1 MGRYFWDEMR
11 KKSAIEIK
19 NARLELELLK
29 GHIQPHFLLN
39 SLNSIV
45 AWIEEDPKIASKLVN
60 ELSKELRLLMAFAGR
75 ENVSLMEEVSLCK
88 AHIEVMN
95 LRKEKKINLEIDGNI
110 DGIIIPPLILHTALE
125 NGITHGFI
133 KKDTGTFYLK
143 TEKSAKSITVLLEND
158 GDNKITRNK
167 KSSGTGNKYI
177 IQRLSEVYGEN
188 FKFVSQP
195 KDGGWQVVFE
205 IPEGKK

>member
-1 MGRYFWDEMR
+1 MGRFFWDEMR
-11 KKSAIEIK
+11 KKSAVEAK

-45 AWIEEDPKIASKLVN
+45 AWIEEEPKTASKLVN
-60 ELSKELRLLMAFAGR
+60 ELSNELRLLMAFAER
-75 ENVSLMEEVSLCK
+75 KTISLMEEISLCR
-88 AHIEVMN
+88 AHIQVMN
-95 LRKEKKINLEIDGNI
+95 LRKEKEIKLEIHGNI
-110 DGIIIPPLILHTALE
+110 EGIIIPPLILHTALE

-143 TEKSAKSITVLLEND
+143 IEKSVKKIKITLEND
-158 GDNKITRNK
+158 GNNKISQNK

-177 IQRLSEVYGEN
+177 IQRLSEIYGKN

-195 KDGGWQVVFE
+195 KEDGWQVIFE
-205 IPEGKK
+205 IPKGEK